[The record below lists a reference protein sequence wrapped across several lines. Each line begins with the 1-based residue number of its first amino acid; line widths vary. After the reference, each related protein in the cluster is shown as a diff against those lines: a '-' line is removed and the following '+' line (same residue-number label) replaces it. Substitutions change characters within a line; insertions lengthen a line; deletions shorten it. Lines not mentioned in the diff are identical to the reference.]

1 MKTIQKFENQ
11 KNVENNISNEKKFDE
26 NENLNA
32 NQFDDNNID
41 DNETN
46 DDNDVRI
53 LNKSNNT
60 SK

>member
-1 MKTIQKFENQ
+1 MKTTQKSENQ
-11 KNVENNISNEKKFDE
+11 KNVEDNISDEKKLDE

-32 NQFDDNNID
+32 NQSDDDDSD

-46 DDNDVRI
+46 NDDDVRT
-53 LNKSNNT
+53 LNKSNNA